1 MKDVFFQEKGKLAL
15 LALSRAKKPYVLGVA
30 REINCTY
37 AHTFNLLREMQGQ
50 GILRSKK
57 DGRTKY
63 LALTPKG
70 KQLAALL
77 HRFVSVLGSNGR
89 KKSKGRAKRR

>member
-1 MKDVFFQEKGKLAL
+1 MKEIFFQEKGKLAL
-15 LALSRAKKPYVLGVA
+15 LALAEAEKPYILGVA
-30 REINCTY
+30 RDINCTY
-37 AHTFNLLREMQGQ
+37 AHTFNLLKEMQRQ

-70 KQLAALL
+70 KQLASLL
-77 HRFVSVLGSNGR
+77 HKFISVLSLKAKN
-89 KKSKGRAKRR
+89 KKKTKRR